1 MLTQMIDYPIPNGSV
16 RKSLRLS
23 LLLVPLL
30 CMQIAHSANAQAVS
44 DELQF
49 IAAARQKPVAEL
61 INKLKFVGRPQQ
73 DPQEVTSIG
82 LGKPVENE
90 ISGGQVQSY
99 RINLS
104 AGQFVSVIVQ
114 QRGIDVIEKVFAPD
128 GKLVAQFD
136 SELRPQEA
144 ETAEFVAETQGVYR
158 LDVKAKIKGAVGRYE
173 IRVAEIRAAN
183 EQDRSLHEAHRLST
197 ESSILFRAGKYDEAV
212 SLAARALDIAEKALG
227 TDHVYVAY
235 LLSGLGNKQLVKG
248 DYAKAEASLQRAL
261 AINEKALGPEHPQT
275 VESLGALG
283 LVYESTDDYVKA
295 GRMLQQALE
304 ITERTLGAEHPKVA
318 DYLVMLGGLHSDL
331 SDVEQA
337 EREWRR
343 ALTIAEKTLEPDDKI
358 IAQALNDLGYIYL
371 FKKEYELSETFLQ
384 RALAIYEKSFG
395 AEHPYL
401 YGPLL
406 NLGRVY
412 REKKDYVRALEMYR
426 RGLAIA
432 EKTFGPESIEV
443 ASLLNNIANI
453 YKVKGDYAK
462 ALELHQ
468 RVLKTA
474 EKSAGPYQYLTILS
488 LGNIANLYA
497 ALGDTANA
505 IAFQT
510 RVDERLERALALNLA
525 IGSERQK
532 LAYFNSLSERTSR
545 TISLHVNL
553 APSDRTAGALAT
565 LVLLQRKG
573 RILDAMSDILT
584 ALRQRFDSQDQKL
597 LDQLNS
603 TTAQLAKLAL
613 NGAQKM
619 EPDEYQKQLRSLE
632 EQKETLEAEI
642 SQRSAEFR
650 AQSQPVT
657 LSAVQAAIPR
667 NAALIEFASY
677 RPFNPRAEN
686 NNEAYGKPH
695 YVAYVVREQGD
706 VQWKELGEA
715 QAIDA
720 SVDELRQALRDPQ
733 RNDVQRLARD
743 VDEKVMQPV
752 RALTGDATQLLI
764 SPDGELNLIPFAAL
778 VDEQGRY
785 LIQRYSF
792 AYLTSGRDLLRM
804 QVARES
810 KSKPLVVANP
820 SFGEPATELLATTA
834 KPTAPSSRRRS
845 VTTGRDLSEVYFAP
859 LGGTAQEARS
869 IRTLFPDANVL
880 SAAQATESA
889 VKQVNAPRVLH
900 LATHG
905 FFLSEPGALATGSS
919 AQIATT
925 TSNTNTKSASKGVAT
940 GSPTQVT
947 TRGTNATAVSVPPAV
962 AGGSVAPTATR
973 GISAS
978 AKIANPLLRSGLAL
992 ANANLRSGS
1001 SEDGILTA
1009 LEASG
1014 LNLWGTK
1021 LVVLS
1026 ACDTGVGEVRNGEG
1040 VYGLRRAFVLAGA
1053 ESLVMSLWPVSDYT
1067 TRELMTRY
1075 YTNLKQGMGRGAGLR
1090 TVQLDMLR
1098 RNPKLHPFYWA
1109 NFIQSGEWANLDGKR

>member
-1 MLTQMIDYPIPNGSV
+1 MLTQMIDLIPNCLV
-16 RKSLRLS
+16 RKSLCLCALMV
-23 LLLVPLL
+23 LLHCSAFAQSASTHGLL
-30 CMQIAHSANAQAVS
+30 YK
-44 DELQF
+44 LQL
-49 IAAARQKPVAEL
+49 AAA
-61 INKLKFVGRPQQ
+61 QQ
-73 DPQEVTSIG
+73 DPENGTNLE
-82 LGKPVENE
+82 LGKPFEKE

-99 RINLS
+99 RIALS

-114 QRGIDVIEKVFAPD
+114 QRGIDVIERLFAPG

-136 SELRPQEA
+136 FELRPQEA
-144 ETAEFVAETQGVYR
+144 EKAEFVAQTAGVYR
-158 LDVKAKIKGAVGRYE
+158 LEIKTKIKGAAGRYE
-173 IRVAEIRAAN
+173 IRVEEIRAAN
-183 EQDRSLHEAHRLST
+183 EQDRSLHEAHKLST

-212 SLAARALDIAEKALG
+212 TVGARALDAAEKVLG

-235 LLSGLGNKQLVKG
+235 LLDGLGNKQRAKG

-261 AINEKALGPEHPQT
+261 AIDEKALGPEHPQS
-275 VESLGALG
+275 VGSLAALG
-283 LVYESTDDYVKA
+283 LVYDSEGDYGKA
-295 GRMLQQALE
+295 GRTLQRALE
-304 ITERTLGAEHPKVA
+304 ITERTLGPEHPNVA
-318 DYLVMLGGLHSDL
+318 DYLVMLGGLHSGL
-331 SDVEQA
+331 SDLEQA

-343 ALTIAEKTLEPDDKI
+343 VLTIAEKTLEPDDRI
-358 IAQALNDLGYIYL
+358 IAQALNDLGYVYL
-371 FKKEYELSETFLQ
+371 IKKDYQLSETFLQ

-401 YGPLL
+401 NGPLL
-406 NLGRVY
+406 NLGRLS
-412 REKKDYVRALEMYR
+412 REKRDYARALEMYAR
-426 RGLAIA
+426 ALAIA
-432 EKTFGPESIEV
+432 EKTFGLESVE
-443 ASLLNNIANI
+443 AAALLNNIANI

-468 RVLKTA
+468 RVLKSA

-497 ALGDTANA
+497 VLGDTANA
-505 IAFQT
+505 LTFQT

-532 LAYFNSLSERTSR
+532 LAYFNSLSERTDR

-553 APSDRTAGALAT
+553 APSDRAAGALAA

-573 RILDAMSDILT
+573 RILDAMSESLT
-584 ALRQRFDSQDQKL
+584 ALRQRFDAEDQKL

-619 EPDEYQKQLRSLE
+619 ETGEYQKQLRNLE

-657 LSAVQAAIPR
+657 LSAVQAAVPHD
-667 NAALIEFASY
+667 AALVEFARY
-677 RPFNPRAEN
+677 RPYNPRAEN
-686 NNEAYGKPH
+686 NNEAYGSPH
-695 YVAYVVREQGD
+695 YVVYVVREQGD
-706 VQWKELGEA
+706 VQWQELGEA
-715 QAIDA
+715 QTIDA

-733 RNDVQRLARD
+733 RHDVQQLARA
-743 VDEKVMQPV
+743 VDDKVMRPV
-752 RALTGDATQLLI
+752 RALTGDATQMLI
-764 SPDGELNLIPFAAL
+764 SPDGELNLLPFAAL

-785 LIQRYSF
+785 LIQHYSF
-792 AYLTSGRDLLRM
+792 TYLTSGRDLLRM
-804 QVARES
+804 QVAHES

-820 SFGEPATELLATTA
+820 SFGEPGTELLATM
-834 KPTAPSSRRRS
+834 KPIALSRRSMRRS
-845 VTTGRDLSEVYFAP
+845 VTTGRDLSDVYFAP
-859 LGGTAQEARS
+859 LGSTAQEARS
-869 IRTLFPDANVL
+869 IQTLFPDANVL

-889 VKQVNAPRVLH
+889 VKQVNAPKVLH

-905 FFLSEPGALATGSS
+905 FFLSEQGGIATG
-919 AQIATT
+919 
-925 TSNTNTKSASKGVAT
+925 
-940 GSPTQVT
+940 P
-947 TRGTNATAVSVPPAV
+947 
-962 AGGSVAPTATR
+962 VAPTSTR
-973 GISAS
+973 SINANS
-978 AKIANPLLRSGLAL
+978 KIANPLLRSGLAL
-992 ANANLRSGS
+992 ANANLRDRDGAD
-1001 SEDGILTA
+1001 DGILTA

-1067 TRELMTRY
+1067 TRELMTHY
-1075 YTNLKQGMGRGAGLR
+1075 YQNLKKGVGRGEALR
-1090 TVQLDMLR
+1090 LVQLDMLR
-1098 RNPKLHPFYWA
+1098 RDPKLHPFYWA
-1109 NFIQSGEWANLDGKR
+1109 NFIQSGEWANLEGKR